1 MVANYAASSYGA
13 GLPKMT
19 REEAIEAA
27 KAARAVYDAAL
38 EAYEVEIDRIKK
50 EYLP

>member
-1 MVANYAASSYGA
+1 
-13 GLPKMT
+13 MT